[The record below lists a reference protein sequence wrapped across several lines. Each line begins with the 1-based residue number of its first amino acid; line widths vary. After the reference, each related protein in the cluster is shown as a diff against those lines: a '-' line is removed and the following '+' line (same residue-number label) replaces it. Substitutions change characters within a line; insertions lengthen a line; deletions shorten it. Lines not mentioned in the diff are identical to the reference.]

1 LYTLNN
7 GTCLTLMHS
16 GFAPYRRSDG
26 YMTGWSKVV
35 NEPKSMIEIGPS
47 WQKAT
52 AGDASEIVLRF
63 ALFLL
68 ISLGHI
74 YALGSQ
80 ICFRWICFALP
91 SRPTSRSA
99 DVKERIAALG
109 SKHLGDD
116 SFNGRVFVDVCR
128 LLDWLG

>member
-1 LYTLNN
+1 
-7 GTCLTLMHS
+7 
-16 GFAPYRRSDG
+16 
-26 YMTGWSKVV
+26 MTGWSKVV

-80 ICFRWICFALP
+80 ILLSLDLFRPPMVSVKLP
-91 SRPTSRSA
+91 KSEVSGFSS
-99 DVKERIAALG
+99 L
-109 SKHLGDD
+109 
-116 SFNGRVFVDVCR
+116 
-128 LLDWLG
+128 